1 MAKSKSNS
9 WNPGGSTRHYSTD
22 TTQAH
27 ASAGT
32 GKSRLH
38 ATAVEQETAVLISV
52 PPRRQNDHQTTEYL
66 DELAF
71 LVETAGA
78 TATQRFVQRLEKP
91 DIRTYVGEGKLA
103 EIKAYVN
110 HNNTSMAVFD
120 DDLSPSQLR
129 NLEAELK
136 VKIVD
141 RSLLILDIFALR
153 AKSATARTQ
162 VELAQYQYLL
172 PRLTGLWTHL
182 DKQRGG
188 VGMKG
193 PGETEIETDR
203 RIVRDRI
210 AFLKEKL
217 ETLDKQAHTQ
227 RKARGGLIRVA
238 LVGYTNVGKSTLMN
252 TLGKA
257 EVFAENK
264 LFATVDA
271 TTRKVVLESTP
282 FLLSDTVGFIRKLP
296 TKLIESFK
304 STLDE
309 IREADLLLHVVDISH
324 PGFEEQIQVV
334 NDTLL
339 EIGAAEKPLL
349 LVFNKIDQ
357 YRPDEIPADH
367 FAAEAAEEERETNA
381 RPPLAQ
387 LQATYMAKL
396 HDPVVFISAQT
407 RENLDELRQLL
418 GQRVLALH
426 QQRYPYETAAADE
439 AE

>member
-1 MAKSKSNS
+1 MATKSS
-9 WNPGGSTRHYSTD
+9 GGRKPASSTRHFGAVD
-22 TTQAH
+22 GVKGR
-27 ASAGT
+27 AGRLLT
-32 GKSRLH
+32 KSSKNGTYE
-38 ATAVEQETAVLISV
+38 TAPEVETAVLVSV
-52 PPRRQNDHQTTEYL
+52 PPRRQSELQTTEYL
-66 DELAF
+66 NELAF

-78 TATQRFVQRLEKP
+78 QATKRFVQRLEKP
-91 DIRTYVGEGKLA
+91 DIRTYVGEGKLQ
-103 EIKAYVN
+103 EIKAYVQ
-110 HNNTSMAVFD
+110 HEGSSMVVFD

-129 NLEAELK
+129 NLEAELL

-172 PRLTGLWTHL
+172 PRLSGLWTHL

-210 AFLKEKL
+210 AFLKTQL
-217 ETLDKQAHTQ
+217 EDLDKQAHTQ
-227 RKARGGLIRVA
+227 RKTRSGSIRVA

-252 TLGKA
+252 LLSKA
-257 EVFAENK
+257 DIFAENK

-271 TTRKVVLESTP
+271 TTRKVVLDQTP

-296 TKLIESFK
+296 TRLIESFK

-324 PGFEEQIQVV
+324 PAFEEQIAVV
-334 NDTLL
+334 NDTLRDI
-339 EIGAAEKPLL
+339 EAADKPML
-349 LVFNKIDQ
+349 LVFNKMDQ
-357 YRPDEIPADH
+357 YRPDEDAAPVFEDSETDDEAPAP
-367 FAAEAAEEERETNA
+367 

-387 LQATYMAKL
+387 LQASYMAQM
-396 HDPVVFISAQT
+396 HDPVVFISAQERT
-407 RENLDELRQLL
+407 NMEELRA
-418 GQRVLALH
+418 VLARRVAELH
-426 QQRYPYETAAADE
+426 QRRFPQHYAQTE
-439 AE
+439 